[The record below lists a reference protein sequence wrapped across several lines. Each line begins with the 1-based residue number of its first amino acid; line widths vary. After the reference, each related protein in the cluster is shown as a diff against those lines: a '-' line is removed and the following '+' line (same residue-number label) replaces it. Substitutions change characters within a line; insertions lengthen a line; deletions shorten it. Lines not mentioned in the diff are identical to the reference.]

1 VRRLAGI
8 VAVLALAGCG
18 AGAGE
23 RPEEVRLTV
32 TDRFGARTVLD
43 KPAPEVGGEETVMR
57 LLQRNARVQARHGG
71 GFVRSIGGLSGGQ
84 SGGRPVDWFFYVNGV
99 LAPKGAAAT
108 QLHGGDRVWWD
119 RRDWGVTNRVPAV
132 VGSFPEPFVHG
143 FGGERYAAR
152 VECGRGVTAEC
163 DAVQRQLSDR
173 GVVTGKSLVG
183 TESGAEVIRIVV
195 ARWREVRGDRA
206 LQQIERGPKVSGVY
220 ARMGPGEI
228 AALDA
233 RGAVARRF
241 GAGAGLIAATRF
253 AEDAPTWVVTG
264 VDRAGV
270 AAAARAF
277 DERTLRNRFALVV
290 DGGRPLSLPIAA
302 GSSAAGEVRR
312 ASSKSGLAGV

>member
-1 VRRLAGI
+1 MRRLAGI
-8 VAVLALAGCG
+8 VVVLGLAGCG
-18 AGAGE
+18 AGAGDT
-23 RPEEVRLTV
+23 PDEVRLTV

-43 KPAPEVGGEETVMR
+43 RPAPELEGEETVMR
-57 LLQRNARVQARHGG
+57 LLQRNAEVEARHGG
-71 GFVRSIGGLSGGQ
+71 GFVQSIGGLSGGR
-84 SGGRPVDWFFYVNGV
+84 SGGRPLDWFFYVNGV
-99 LAPKGAAAT
+99 LAPEGAAAT
-108 QLHGGDRVWWD
+108 QVRGGDRVWWD

-152 VECGRGVTAEC
+152 VECGRGMTAEC
-163 DAVQRQLSDR
+163 DLVQRQLSER

-195 ARWREVRGDRA
+195 APWREVRADRA
-206 LQQIERGPKVSGVY
+206 LQQLERGPKVSGVY
-220 ARMGPGEI
+220 ARVGADELV
-228 AALDA
+228 ALDA
-233 RGAVARRF
+233 RGGVARRF
-241 GAGAGLIAATRF
+241 GAGAGLIAATRY

-290 DGGRPLSLPIAA
+290 EGGRPVSLPVA
-302 GSSAAGEVRR
+302 GP
-312 ASSKSGLAGV
+312 